1 MAFGLFRKR
10 LPDMTATAAAPQAA
24 QPAAHSEPAAA
35 VESDSAKEILELLEL
50 ELGAMIRQ
58 LERAA
63 NSVAG
68 GAEATATTLAAIRDR
83 TDALTGRTNA
93 AQSNASTFAH
103 AADKFTQSAL
113 GIGAQVREAGKLADE
128 ASAAAQEARANVDR
142 LRESSAAIGNV
153 VNLIAQIA
161 RQTTLLALNSTIEA
175 ARAGA
180 AGRGFAV
187 VATEVKALAVQT
199 QGATEEI
206 TKKIDALQRD
216 AAGSA
221 DAVHRISQ
229 AIEAIRPVFETVNGA
244 VAEQNAT
251 TSEVSGNAT
260 SASQF
265 IISVGESA
273 AEIDAATKAAESHGE
288 NVASAGKAVTAFA
301 QKLKSRCAVL
311 LRQNEHDDRRK
322 TERLPCHLKLETAR
336 GVLPVY
342 EIAMDGV
349 LIGGADA
356 GRLASQAMIEGT
368 LEGVGA
374 CRLRVVEQSKAG
386 ARAQFVNPDAAL
398 REKIEDRLW
407 SIHEENTEF
416 VTRAMEAGNA
426 LTGIF
431 EQAVARGEVKIEDLF
446 DTDYAEIAGTNPQQY
461 RTRYGLGRPRAAVV
475 PGSVSGKGPALG
487 VLRHGRSQ
495 RLPAGAQQD
504 LFASAAAG
512 RCRVEHS
519 QQPQPADVQRSGGVG
534 CRAQPALV
542 SGAELCARHGQR
554 KYCDDAR
561 DRRSDPRAGP
571 ALGRISDGLQALV
584 RAQARRQ
591 RANHLLRPELEWEC
605 RGEPANGSD
614 WRTLKTC
621 PSYNLQYWTPAPTE
635 RLPSG

>member
-1 MAFGLFRKR
+1 MAFALFRKR
-10 LPDMTATAAAPQAA
+10 LPMAAPAAAAQVA
-24 QPAAHSEPAAA
+24 QPAAASAPAAE
-35 VESDSAKEILELLEL
+35 VDSAREILELLEL

-68 GAEATATTLAAIRDR
+68 GAEATAATLADIRQR
-83 TDALTGRTNA
+83 TDALTGQTNA
-93 AQSNASTFAH
+93 AQSNASSFAH
-103 AADKFTQSAL
+103 AADKFTQSAQ
-113 GIGAQVREAGKLADE
+113 GIGAQVREAGKLADQ

-180 AGRGFAV
+180 AGKGFAV

-206 TKKIDALQRD
+206 SKKIDALQRD

-229 AIEAIRPVFETVNGA
+229 AIEAIRPVFDTVNGA

-273 AEIDAATKAAESHGE
+273 AEIDAATKAAETHGE
-288 NVASAGKAVTAFA
+288 NVASAGKAVTTFA

-311 LRQNEHDDRRK
+311 LRQSEHDDRRK
-322 TERLPCHLKLETAR
+322 TERLPCHLKFESTR

-349 LIGGADA
+349 LIGGAKA
-356 GRLASQAMIEGT
+356 SRLAPQAIIDGT
-368 LEGVGA
+368 LEDVGA
-374 CRLRVVEQSKAG
+374 CRLRVIEQVKAG
-386 ARAQFVNPDAAL
+386 ARAQFVNPNTAQ
-398 REKIEDRLW
+398 REKIEDKLW

-416 VTRAMEAGNA
+416 VTRAMEAGAA
-426 LTGIF
+426 LTRIF
-431 EQAVARGEVKIEDLF
+431 EQAVARGEVRMDDLF
-446 DTDYAEIAGTNPQQY
+446 DTGYAEIAGTNPQQY
-461 RTRYGLGRPRAAVV
+461 RTKYLDWADRALPTFQEAFLAKEPRMAFCAMVDRNGFLPVHNKIYSHPQRPGDAAWNTAN
-475 PGSVSGKGPALG
+475 S
-487 VLRHGRSQ
+487 RNR
-495 RLPAGAQQD
+495 RIFNDPAG
-504 LFASAAAG
+504 LAAA
-512 RCRVEHS
+512 HNL
-519 QQPQPADVQRSGGVG
+519 RSYLI
-534 CRAQPALV
+534 Q
-542 SGAELCARHGQR
+542 S
-554 KYCDDAR
+554 YAR
-561 DRRSDPRAGP
+561 DMGNGITVMMREIDVPIRVQ
-571 ALGRISDGLQALV
+571 GRHWG
-584 RAQARRQ
+584 
-591 RANHLLRPELEWEC
+591 
-605 RGEPANGSD
+605 GF
-614 WRTLKTC
+614 RTAYKL
-621 PSYNLQYWTPAPTE
+621 
-635 RLPSG
+635 